1 MRFEL
6 LMVLGNQFSL
16 KLNDFLCSF
25 IIPHRNWQFLSIP
38 FLCIMSH
45 RYQKNDSIRLK
56 AFKDIIQL

>member
-25 IIPHRNWQFLSIP
+25 IIPHRNWQFCQYLFYVECPI
-38 FLCIMSH
+38 
-45 RYQKNDSIRLK
+45 
-56 AFKDIIQL
+56 DIKRMII